1 MPGTIVRSLC
11 MELPR
16 GYVYTRAPVRGGG
29 DGGERR
35 KRVGNAVSA
44 PEGGDLICQACHP
57 DLMFRVRMSLNPCQ
71 DPDLMSSSSIWS

>member
-1 MPGTIVRSLC
+1 MVLEEWR
-11 MELPR
+11 
-16 GYVYTRAPVRGGG
+16 RGGG
-29 DGGERR
+29 EAHGVLAHAGPTRSVARR
-35 KRVGNAVSA
+35 GCAGSA